1 LSFLEKISCFEE
13 GEILEEQAIERLI
26 QIDARAVEISASRE
40 KQLEDLERR
49 YKEEEQKMIRD
60 FARRIEDETGEAARK
75 ILQEG
80 KEEVEKLNLKIAQI
94 LENMERDF
102 EKICKD
108 MADEILGRIFD
119 IKRETHG

>member
-1 LSFLEKISCFEE
+1 M
-13 GEILEEQAIERLI
+13 EEQAIERLI

>member
-1 LSFLEKISCFEE
+1 MSFLEKISCFEE